1 MENRELTKEEKQYI
15 KMTTGSPK
23 KLVIKLG
30 LPTITS
36 MLITAIYNI
45 SDTFFVSQLGKSA
58 SGAVGVVFGL
68 TAIIQAI
75 GFTFGMGSSSLISS
89 LLGQK
94 KSREAQ
100 KTASSGFYCAIM
112 LGALIAIITLV
123 FMKPILLLL
132 GATDTVLPYA
142 ESYVTYIAIGFP
154 IMIASFVLNNILR
167 GEGKAKLAMIGLT
180 TGGILNMFLDPLFIN
195 VFGLGISGAAIA
207 TLISQCVGVTIL
219 LSMFIFKR
227 TITTLSIRYLSKSV
241 KTYLEIV
248 KVGLPS
254 LSRQGLASLASILL
268 NRSAGAYGDSA
279 LSAMTIVSK
288 VFMVIFSVGLG
299 IGQGYQPVCGYN
311 FFAKKYDRVKEA
323 LGFTFISSSILM
335 TIFCIIVFFLAES
348 VMRFFIDDSEVIAI
362 GARALRLQCIALPFL
377 SLNVMCNMTFQ
388 SIRYKW
394 RSTFLSSLRQGL
406 FFIPLVFILP
416 SIFGLE
422 GVEMIQATS
431 DFLTFLVSIPFFI
444 WIFKMLKEK
453 QQKEKIDTFEKFEE
467 SIV

>member
-1 MENRELTKEEKQYI
+1 MESRELTKEEKQYI
-15 KMTTGSPK
+15 KMTTGSPR

-30 LPTITS
+30 IPTITS

-94 KSREAQ
+94 KGEEAQ
-100 KTASSGFYCAIM
+100 KTASSGFYFAISI
-112 LGALIAIITLV
+112 GAIITIITLA
-123 FMKPILLLL
+123 FMEPILKLL
-132 GATDTVLPYA
+132 GATPTVLPYA
-142 ESYVTYIAIGFP
+142 KSYVTYISIGFP
-154 IMIASFVLNNILR
+154 IMIATFVLNNILR

-180 TGGILNMFLDPLFIN
+180 SGGILNMLLDPLFIN
-195 VFGLGISGAAIA
+195 GFNLGISGAAIA
-207 TLISQCVGVTIL
+207 TLISQSVGVILL
-219 LSMFIFKR
+219 LSMFIFRR
-227 TITTLSIRYLSKSV
+227 TITTLSIRLVSKSF

-254 LSRQGLASLASILL
+254 LFRQGLASIASILL
-268 NRSAGAYGDSA
+268 NRTAGTYGDSA

-311 FFAKKYDRVKEA
+311 FFAKKYGRVKEA
-323 LGFTFISSSILM
+323 LRFTYLSS
-335 TIFCIIVFFLAES
+335 TIFMTCLCVLVFLLSTE
-348 VMRFFIDDSEVIAI
+348 VMRFFIDDEEVIRI
-362 GARALRLQCIALPFL
+362 GSRALRYQCITLPFL

-394 RSTFLSSLRQGL
+394 RSTFLSSLRQGV

-416 SIFGLE
+416 NVLGLD
-422 GVEMIQATS
+422 GVELIQASS

-444 WIFKMLKEK
+444 FIFKMLKEK
-453 QQKEKIDTFEKFEE
+453 EEKEKIEIVQMDD

>member
-1 MENRELTKEEKQYI
+1 MENKVLTKEEKQFI
-15 KMTTGSPK
+15 KMTTGSPQ

-36 MLITAIYNI
+36 MLITSIYNI
-45 SDTFFVSQLGKSA
+45 ADTFFVSQLGKSA

-94 KSREAQ
+94 KNEEAQ
-100 KTASSGFYCAIM
+100 KVASSGFYCAISIGM
-112 LGALIAIITLV
+112 IITIITLV
-123 FMKPILLLL
+123 FMNPILRLL
-132 GATDTVLPYA
+132 GATETVLPYA
-142 ESYVTYIAIGFP
+142 MSYVMYIAIGFP

-180 TGGILNMFLDPLFIN
+180 TGGILNMFLDPIFIN
-195 VFGLGISGAAIA
+195 VLNLGISGAAIA
-207 TLISQCVGVTIL
+207 TLISQVVGVTIL

-227 TITTLSIRYLSKSV
+227 TITTLNIKLLSRSIS
-241 KTYLEIV
+241 TYFEII

-254 LSRQGLASLASILL
+254 LSRQGLASIASILL

-311 FFAKKYDRVKEA
+311 FFAKKYGRVKKA
-323 LGFTFISSSILM
+323 LRFTFLSSSIFM
-335 TIFCIIVFFLAES
+335 TTLCVLVYFFAS
-348 VMRFFIDDSEVIAI
+348 TVMGFFIDDEEVIQI
-362 GARALRLQCIALPFL
+362 GTKALRYQCIALPFL

-394 RSTFLSSLRQGL
+394 RSTFLSSLRQGV

-416 SIFGLE
+416 SMFGLD
-422 GVEMIQATS
+422 GVEAIQSTS
-431 DFLTFLVSIPFFI
+431 DFLTFLVSVPFFI
-444 WIFKMLKEK
+444 WIFKMLREKEK
-453 QQKEKIDTFEKFEE
+453 VENLEEKEMTTI
-467 SIV
+467 

>member
-1 MENRELTKEEKQYI
+1 MENKVLTKEEKQFI
-15 KMTTGSPK
+15 KMTTGSPQ

-36 MLITAIYNI
+36 MLITSIYNI
-45 SDTFFVSQLGKSA
+45 ADTFFVSQLGKSA

-94 KSREAQ
+94 KNEEAQ
-100 KTASSGFYCAIM
+100 KVASSGFYCAISIGM
-112 LGALIAIITLV
+112 IITIITLV
-123 FMKPILLLL
+123 FMNPILRLL
-132 GATDTVLPYA
+132 GATETVLPYA
-142 ESYVTYIAIGFP
+142 KSYVMYIAIGFP

-180 TGGILNMFLDPLFIN
+180 TGGILNIFLDPIFIN
-195 VFGLGISGAAIA
+195 VLDLGISGAAIA
-207 TLISQCVGVTIL
+207 TLISQVVGVTIL

-227 TITTLSIRYLSKSV
+227 TITTLNIKLLSRSFS
-241 KTYLEIV
+241 TYFEIV

-254 LSRQGLASLASILL
+254 LSRQGLASIASILL

-311 FFAKKYDRVKEA
+311 FFAKKYGRVKKA
-323 LGFTFISSSILM
+323 LLFTFLSSSIFM
-335 TIFCIIVFFLAES
+335 TTLCVLVYFFAS
-348 VMRFFIDDSEVIAI
+348 TVMGFFIDDEEVIQI
-362 GARALRLQCIALPFL
+362 GTKALRYQCIALPFL

-394 RSTFLSSLRQGL
+394 RSTFLSSLRQGV

-416 SIFGLE
+416 SIFGLD
-422 GVEMIQATS
+422 GVEAIQSTS
-431 DFLTFLVSIPFFI
+431 DFLTFLVSVPFFI
-444 WIFKMLKEK
+444 WIFKMLREKEK
-453 QQKEKIDTFEKFEE
+453 VENLEEKEMTTI
-467 SIV
+467 